1 MTDARKQQDGAEDE
15 QTPSILDEGPENG
28 EGTAAP
34 DSAGGALESLLDGM
48 SEAGEGEGSAD
59 DVSIENIVHSFEHRS
74 IGALVSV
81 IALISVLPIVG
92 GIPGVTLI
100 TATLILLI
108 VAQSLVRKRGGLWVP
123 GFLGRRRIGKE
134 KVEKGADKAR
144 PYVRRIDR
152 WMNPRLEWLTQ
163 GRGSRLTLTI
173 AIIVLTLTW
182 YPLNFIPY
190 AVSAPALAVLA
201 LGLALMTGDG
211 YLALFGYAMAVVT
224 VGVGVMVLTGGDS
237 SSGSSGQEVTLLLGP
252 VGREGGAAG
261 VG

>member
-1 MTDARKQQDGAEDE
+1 MNDARRQQDGQTGGD
-15 QTPSILDEGPENG
+15 TPSILDEEPESEQG
-28 EGTAAP
+28 AA
-34 DSAGGALESLLDGM
+34 AGHGGAGPLESLLDGM
-48 SEAGEGEGSAD
+48 SEAGEGEGDANEI
-59 DVSIENIVHSFEHRS
+59 SIEDIVHAFEHRS

-81 IALISVLPIVG
+81 IALISTLPIVG

-108 VAQSLVRKRGGLWVP
+108 VAQSLVHKRGGLWVP
-123 GFLGRRRIGKE
+123 GFLGRRCIARE
-134 KVEKGADKAR
+134 TVEKAVEKAR
-144 PYVRRIDR
+144 PYIRRIDR
-152 WMNPRLEWLTQ
+152 WMHPRLVFLTH
-163 GRGSRLTLTI
+163 GRASRLALTI

-224 VGVGVMVLTGGDS
+224 VIVGAMFLTGG
-237 SSGSSGQEVTLLLGP
+237 SGGGGGDGSLALGLF
-252 VGREGGAAG
+252 GGHGGAG
-261 VG
+261 SFG